1 LLYGAKAVPAKTLIA
16 IAPAALCSASDPAP
30 RLEAARDV
38 ALHMEDTSPQQLT
51 GGSPSPAVPIKS
63 MYQLDSVAIRL
74 TMFVSWA
81 MRATG
86 AVAYVPGAW

>member
-1 LLYGAKAVPAKTLIA
+1 LHRLRCARHPILHRDAK
-16 IAPAALCSASDPAP
+16 
-30 RLEAARDV
+30 RLAMWRCIWRI
-38 ALHMEDTSPQQLT
+38 SPQQLT

-63 MYQLDSVAIRL
+63 MYQLDRVAIRL